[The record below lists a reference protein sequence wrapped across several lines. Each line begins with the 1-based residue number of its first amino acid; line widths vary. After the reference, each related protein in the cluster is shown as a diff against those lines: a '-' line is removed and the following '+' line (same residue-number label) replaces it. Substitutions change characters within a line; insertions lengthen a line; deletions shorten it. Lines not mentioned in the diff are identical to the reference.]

1 MARKSIDYAEISREH
16 KEIVG
21 RIISPQATAA
31 DWDEFYA
38 TIRGIVAKRHAGLL
52 WDKASLSVD
61 DFMRGELTEFLRESQ
76 CKRLLQFLNLK
87 SKHSDHQHLFGKWFA
102 KVLLSAVHKAI
113 PTKTRQKK
121 NCSDIKRA
129 KGSVSFAKL
138 LKYMGC
144 ERFSRVLGGFWHTN
158 TQETYIALMDAHLRF
173 RHRKIVALVGY
184 EGVKAKNDAEQRK
197 KEASFIAGKIRN
209 LRRKFFSRLEPRD
222 IKAMIPSLADYPDEK
237 VKVVYEKFIETQG
250 EGFFSADGTP
260 DSDILESMGAA
271 RETMFFRSV
280 TDGEGTVERPNPQWI
295 LKLKMPFDVSD
306 KVLIR
311 GVLSDGKGGVPQGT
325 LFCCGKKR
333 KVRSNGHFEFPVRE
347 FKKSSH
353 SSELYFISTDG
364 KKSAGTPYVP
374 FEVEE
379 YCPTLGM
386 LETWAERS
394 ISESDSLEL
403 TADLLD
409 DFGYVLPQLL
419 LKDEALASLPFKD
432 FGVPRIDRKHIRRE
446 YNEAFVLFR
455 SESAVDCDSPLS
467 SDGVMLPLEWR
478 YYPGGAGHPSNYLP
492 LRLSA
497 LSRRVLTCVGESEA
511 SVMTWQL
518 NPSARFFDDRVDFSS
533 LGLLGNETDETDVAS
548 ATGALAVA
556 FKYAQNGVRYEGW
569 PFISLKYD
577 FTERKPQSVGG
588 IEQKMSLVESFGG
601 DRLFVSPDQQGI
613 STHAKNVM
621 VRKVSATA
629 LNEIAEEVAFDHLRM
644 LRPTWPVQFKAV
656 DEDILAPRWKL
667 SEGLFKF
674 ANKKEYLDD
683 TGAFVILFGGPG
695 MGKSVLMWLLK
706 RRCEVA
712 NNVIGY
718 VCQAGRPNQGWEFMK
733 SLAHGLA
740 STYGE
745 TTGDLLSV
753 TLPDVPPTG
762 EALRKVYR
770 NLVVDPLKRVMERR
784 KSEKLFVLVDGLDED
799 ASGEVAG
806 LLLDPRLHLPPK
818 VGVVASSRHIVQ
830 DEDRLVSRA
839 TDVMDL
845 DEQGTECANDV
856 RMDVSTYI
864 DHWLHMNMVV
874 NNWLMNENLKSEDVK
889 NVILDKDRSFLY
901 ASYVFAGIAEG
912 RYGVRKE
919 WNKPI
924 SLAYFT
930 ENLPPDLK
938 ACFYDAF
945 KACFPN
951 EGAYLKVKPLLR
963 LLARKGRVRVT
974 EAKRKSIVGD
984 ENLGAILKALRG
996 YAVESEGEISLSSEA
1011 LRMWLRDSTHNA
1023 EFGV

>member
-1 MARKSIDYAEISREH
+1 
-16 KEIVG
+16 
-21 RIISPQATAA
+21 
-31 DWDEFYA
+31 
-38 TIRGIVAKRHAGLL
+38 
-52 WDKASLSVD
+52 
-61 DFMRGELTEFLRESQ
+61 
-76 CKRLLQFLNLK
+76 
-87 SKHSDHQHLFGKWFA
+87 
-102 KVLLSAVHKAI
+102 
-113 PTKTRQKK
+113 
-121 NCSDIKRA
+121 
-129 KGSVSFAKL
+129 
-138 LKYMGC
+138 
-144 ERFSRVLGGFWHTN
+144 
-158 TQETYIALMDAHLRF
+158 
-173 RHRKIVALVGY
+173 
-184 EGVKAKNDAEQRK
+184 
-197 KEASFIAGKIRN
+197 
-209 LRRKFFSRLEPRD
+209 
-222 IKAMIPSLADYPDEK
+222 
-237 VKVVYEKFIETQG
+237 
-250 EGFFSADGTP
+250 
-260 DSDILESMGAA
+260 MGAA
-271 RETMFFRSV
+271 RETLFFRSV
-280 TDGEGTVERPNPQWI
+280 TDGEETEECPSPQWM

-311 GVLSDGKGGVPQGT
+311 GVLSDGKDGVPQGT

-347 FKKSSH
+347 FKRSSN

-364 KKSAGTPYVP
+364 KKSDGMPYVP

-379 YCPTLGM
+379 YCPTLGL
-386 LETWAERS
+386 LETWAERR

-409 DFGYVLPQLL
+409 DFGYVLPQLF
-419 LKDEALASLPFKD
+419 LKDEALASLPFKC

-497 LSRRVLTCVGESEA
+497 LSRRVLTCVGESES

-518 NPSARFFDDRVDFSS
+518 NPSARFFDDRVDFSA

-601 DRLFVSPDQQGI
+601 DTLFVSPDQQGI

-621 VRKVSATA
+621 VRKVSATK

-656 DEDILAPRWKL
+656 GEDILAPRWKI

-683 TGAFVILFGGPG
+683 TGTFVVLFGGPG

-706 RRCEVA
+706 RRCAVA

-718 VCQAGRPNQGWEFMK
+718 VCQAGRPNQGWEFVK

-740 STYGE
+740 STFGE
-745 TTGDLLSV
+745 VTGDLLSV

-762 EALRKVYR
+762 ETLHKVYR
-770 NLVVDPLKRVMERR
+770 SLVVDPLKRVMERR
-784 KSEKLFVLVDGLDED
+784 KGEKLFVLVDGLDED
-799 ASGEVAG
+799 ASNEVAD

-818 VGVVASSRHIVQ
+818 VGVVVSSRHVVQ
-830 DEDRLVSRA
+830 DEDRLGSRA

-864 DHWLHMNMVV
+864 DHWLHMNVVV
-874 NNWLMNENLKSEDVK
+874 NNWLMDENLKSEDVK
-889 NVILDKDRSFLY
+889 RVILDRDRSFLY
-901 ASYVFAGIAEG
+901 ASYVFAGIADG

-919 WNKPI
+919 WDKPI
-924 SLAYFT
+924 SLSFFS
-930 ENLPPDLK
+930 ENLPSDLK
-938 ACFYDAF
+938 TCFYDAF
-945 KACFPN
+945 KARFVDAK
-951 EGAYLKVKPLLR
+951 AYERVKPLLK
-963 LLARKGRVRVT
+963 LLVRKGRID
-974 EAKRKSIVGD
+974 ASAADRKAIVGN
-984 ENLGAILKALRG
+984 ETLGAVLKALRG
-996 YAVESEGEISLSSEA
+996 YAVVTDGEISLSSEA

>member
-1 MARKSIDYAEISREH
+1 MAKMSIDYAEISREH

-38 TIRGIVAKRHAGLL
+38 TIRGIVTKRHAGLL

-61 DFMRGELTEFLRESQ
+61 DFMRGELTEFLREGQ

-113 PTKTRQKK
+113 PTNKSRGRCGQ
-121 NCSDIKRA
+121 DIKPA

-144 ERFSRVLGGFWHTN
+144 ERFSRVLGSFWHTN

-173 RHRKIVALVGY
+173 RHRKIAALVGY
-184 EGVKAKNDAEQRK
+184 KGEKAKNDAEQRK

-222 IKAMIPSLADYPDEK
+222 IKAMFPSLADYPDAK
-237 VKVVYEKFIETQG
+237 VKAVYEKFIETQG
-250 EGFFSADGTP
+250 EGFFSADGAP
-260 DSDILESMGAA
+260 DSEILEAMGAA

-280 TDGEGTVERPNPQWI
+280 THGDGTMECPSPQWI
-295 LKLKMPFDVSD
+295 LKLKMPFEVSD

-311 GVLSDGKGGVPQGT
+311 GMLSDGKGDVPQGT
-325 LFCCGKKR
+325 LFCFGKNR

-347 FKKSSH
+347 FKNSSN
-353 SSELYFISTDG
+353 SSELYLISTDG
-364 KKSAGTPYVP
+364 VRSEGVPYVP

-379 YCPTLGM
+379 YCPTIGL
-386 LETWAERS
+386 LEAWAERR

-419 LKDEALASLPFKD
+419 LKVEALASLPFER
-432 FGVPRIDRKHIRRE
+432 FGVPLIDRKHIRRE
-446 YNEAFVLFR
+446 YNEAFVLLR
-455 SESAVDCDSPLS
+455 SEAAVDCDSPIS
-467 SDGVMLPLEWR
+467 PDGVMLPLEWR
-478 YYPGGAGHPSNYLP
+478 YYPGGAGRPSNNLP

-497 LSRRVLTCVGESEA
+497 LSRRVLACVGEPEV

-556 FKYAQNGVRYEGW
+556 FKYAQDGIRYEGW

-577 FTERKPQSVGG
+577 FTENKPQGVGG
-588 IEQKMSLVESFGG
+588 IAQKMSLVESFGG
-601 DRLFVSPDQQGI
+601 DTLFVSPDQKGI
-613 STHAKNVM
+613 SIHAKNVM
-621 VRKVSATA
+621 VRKVLATT

-656 DEDILAPRWKL
+656 EEDILAPRWKL

-674 ANKKEYLDD
+674 ANKKEYLDG
-683 TGAFVILFGGPG
+683 TGTFVVLFGGPG

-718 VCQAGRPNQGWEFMK
+718 VCQVGRPNQGWEFVR

-753 TLPDVPPTG
+753 TLPDEPPTG
-762 EALRKVYR
+762 EALRKAYR
-770 NLVVDPLKRVMERR
+770 NLVADPLKRVMERS
-784 KSEKLFVLVDGLDED
+784 KGEKLFVLVDGLDED

-806 LLLDPRLHLPPK
+806 LLLDSRLHLPPK
-818 VGVVASSRHIVQ
+818 VGVVVSSRHIVQ

-864 DHWLHMNMVV
+864 DHWLHMNVAV

-889 NVILDKDRSFLY
+889 RVILDKDRSFLY

-919 WNKPI
+919 WDKPI
-924 SLAYFT
+924 SLSYFT
-930 ENLPPDLK
+930 ENLPADLK
-938 ACFYDAF
+938 ACFYDSF
-945 KACFPN
+945 KARFADA
-951 EGAYLKVKPLLR
+951 EAYARVKPLLKI
-963 LLARKGRVRVT
+963 LVRKGRIDAP
-974 EAKRKSIVGD
+974 EAGRKSIVGD

-996 YAVESEGEISLSSEA
+996 YAVEFEGEISLSSEA
-1011 LRMWLRDSTHNA
+1011 LRMWLGDSTHNA